1 MEEVVLEIQSHSRRP
16 TLMSCRLEDS
26 MDVGDANVVR
36 KKGDEDRLR
45 FAYEVDRVLVQVV
58 VANCFQQGGCG
69 SEEAWRDPD
78 ERDI

>member
-1 MEEVVLEIQSHSRRP
+1 LV
-16 TLMSCRLEDS
+16 SCRLGDN
-26 MDVGDANVVR
+26 MDVSDANDFQ
-36 KKGDEDRLR
+36 KGDEDRLR

>member
-1 MEEVVLEIQSHSRRP
+1 MEEVVLEIQSHCQRP
-16 TLMSCRLEDS
+16 TLVSCRPEDS

-36 KKGDEDRLR
+36 KKDYGNTLM

-58 VANCFQQGGCG
+58 VASCFQQGGCE

>member
-1 MEEVVLEIQSHSRRP
+1 MEEVVLEIQSHWRRP
-16 TLMSCRLEDS
+16 TLESCRPEDS
-26 MDVGDANVVR
+26 MDVGDANDFQ
-36 KKGDEDRLR
+36 KGDEDRLR

-58 VANCFQQGGCG
+58 VASCFQQGDCG